1 MKATFLRKSWIDLLS
16 RKIMLPWI
24 FTYLFSVFLRGA
36 ITCLTALVA
45 LHVLS
50 FFDTNAMDYV
60 LNFLY
65 LLLLVAQVSNLVGK
79 QLAIIVTPLNVYQ
92 ESTLCSVSFHMCSL
106 DEKFHTDYRTWIIMP
121 CGFFIFHLFP
131 ITDLF

>member
-1 MKATFLRKSWIDLLS
+1 MDIH
-16 RKIMLPWI
+16 LPI
-24 FTYLFSVFLRGA
+24 LCLPQRA

-92 ESTLCSVSFHMCSL
+92 ESTLCSVSFHMCSP
-106 DEKFHTDYRTWIIMP
+106 DEKFHIDYRP
-121 CGFFIFHLFP
+121 GSLCPVVSSYFIYFP
-131 ITDLF
+131 SLTCFRPLS